1 MKPTTSTTLLLV
13 RHGETEDNVNQIMQ
27 GQTQGRLTAKGI
39 RQACEVRDR
48 LASESFA
55 AILSSNLYRSLHTA
69 QIIAEPHG
77 LEVKQLPVLRERD
90 WGSFTGRYIPELKD
104 EKWPDDIETLE
115 HLLSRGSEFLA
126 FVRKNY
132 PGEKVLAVGHGIVNK
147 AIQAVYYGK
156 TMSEIQRMQNAEVRV
171 LLL

>member
-55 AILSSNLYRSLHTA
+55 AILSSDLYRSLQSLT
-69 QIIAEPHG
+69 
-77 LEVKQLPVLRERD
+77 D
-90 WGSFTGRYIPELKD
+90 WR
-104 EKWPDDIETLE
+104 
-115 HLLSRGSEFLA
+115 
-126 FVRKNY
+126 
-132 PGEKVLAVGHGIVNK
+132 
-147 AIQAVYYGK
+147 
-156 TMSEIQRMQNAEVRV
+156 
-171 LLL
+171 